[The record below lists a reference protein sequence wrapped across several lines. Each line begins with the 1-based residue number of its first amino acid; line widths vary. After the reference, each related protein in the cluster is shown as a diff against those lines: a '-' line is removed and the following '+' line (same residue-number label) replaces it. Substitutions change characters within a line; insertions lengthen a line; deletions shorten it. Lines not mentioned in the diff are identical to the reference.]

1 MTTYDA
7 IVVGL
12 GAHGSAAAAE
22 LGRRSARVLGLERFH
37 RGHALGSSV
46 GRSRIIRLAY
56 FEHPDYVPLLRRA
69 WDRWLDLERE
79 TGERLLVE
87 TGGLYVG
94 APGSAIV
101 EGSLRSAREH
111 GLAHEVLDAATMR
124 ERFPALRVDGGM
136 VGLHEAK
143 AGYLVPER
151 CIEAHLALAE
161 RRGAALRFG
170 EVVERWAADG
180 SGVRVETTGGRYRAE
195 RLVIAAGAWLP
206 RLLPDLGVPF
216 EVERVTLFWFEPSA
230 PQPFERLPVYIVETD
245 WDGSFY
251 GFPYLP
257 DQGLKVARHGSGERA
272 DPDALDRSP
281 RGADEER
288 VRRFVRRH
296 LPEGD
301 GPLREAKVCLYTK
314 TPDEHFV
321 VDRHP
326 AHERVVFAS
335 ACSGHGFKFASVIG
349 EALADLALDGRT
361 SLPIGFLSL
370 RRFARSGT

>member
-1 MTTYDA
+1 MA
-7 IVVGL
+7 
-12 GAHGSAAAAE
+12 
-22 LGRRSARVLGLERFH
+22 
-37 RGHALGSSV
+37 
-46 GRSRIIRLAY
+46 
-56 FEHPDYVPLLRRA
+56 FE
-69 WDRWLDLERE
+69 
-79 TGERLLVE
+79 G
-87 TGGLYVG
+87 
-94 APGSAIV
+94 
-101 EGSLRSAREH
+101 
-111 GLAHEVLDAATMR
+111 
-124 ERFPALRVDGGM
+124 
-136 VGLHEAK
+136 
-143 AGYLVPER
+143 
-151 CIEAHLALAE
+151 
-161 RRGAALRFG
+161 
-170 EVVERWAADG
+170 
-180 SGVRVETTGGRYRAE
+180 
-195 RLVIAAGAWLP
+195 
-206 RLLPDLGVPF
+206 
-216 EVERVTLFWFEPSA
+216 ERVTLFWFEPPA
-230 PQPFERLPVYIVETD
+230 PQPFARLPGYIVETD